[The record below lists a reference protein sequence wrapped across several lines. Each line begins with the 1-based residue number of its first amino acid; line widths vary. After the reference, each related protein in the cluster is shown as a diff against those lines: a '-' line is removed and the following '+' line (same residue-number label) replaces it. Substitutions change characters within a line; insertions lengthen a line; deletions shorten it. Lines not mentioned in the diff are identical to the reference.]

1 MQEFSNLT
9 ADGKSGLAN
18 NRGLS
23 DSVNDSIG
31 LLRHNLARA
40 TMAKQTLEYEKS
52 ELKKRIDDLEKDV
65 RTEFPGDKKVIIFK
79 VTMDFT
85 KSTSDLLT
93 NVNAVLLCF
102 ISDKSPVFPVKF
114 ILKEETRNICF

>member
-9 ADGKSGLAN
+9 ADGKSGLGNN
-18 NRGLS
+18 NRGLP
-23 DSVNDSIG
+23 DSANDSIG

-65 RTEFPGDKKVIIFK
+65 RTEFPGDKKVIVFK

-93 NVNAVLLCF
+93 NINAVSLFQLVRNRRCFLL
-102 ISDKSPVFPVKF
+102 SSSS
-114 ILKEETRNICF
+114 

>member
-9 ADGKSGLAN
+9 ADGKSGLGNN
-18 NRGLS
+18 NRGLP
-23 DSVNDSIG
+23 DSANDSIG

-93 NVNAVLLCF
+93 NINAFIVRNRRCF
-102 ISDKSPVFPVKF
+102 
-114 ILKEETRNICF
+114 L

>member
-65 RTEFPGDKKVIIFK
+65 RTEFPGDKKVIVFK
-79 VTMDFT
+79 ATMDFT

-93 NVNAVLLCF
+93 NINAVSLFQLVRNRRCFLL
-102 ISDKSPVFPVKF
+102 SSSS
-114 ILKEETRNICF
+114 